1 LSSGIFQPAI
11 EHQQPERPR
20 KLVLLLCFTVFWSV
34 LNGTMFN
41 VAVPDIAGEF
51 NLAAAA
57 VSWVVT
63 GYIAVFAIAATT
75 YGKLAD
81 QYPVRRLMTIGLL
94 LFNLG
99 ALLSLV
105 APWYP
110 LLVAG
115 RLIQAAGGG
124 AIPALVMIS
133 ATRYARIDQRGK
145 VLGAVGATVAFG
157 MGIGPLVGGLLA
169 GFLHWRWLFTLS
181 FATLLVILPLR
192 RTLPQETSR
201 PGRFD
206 LAGALLLAAGITLF
220 LLVLTG
226 QSLWLLVPIPILGY
240 RLKRHLLRSQTPFVP
255 PLLLTEAKFRR
266 ALLVTC
272 LSLGAM
278 FGLLFAVPLL
288 LRQLFTLETIGIG
301 LVIFPGALLAALT
314 GLVGGRLV
322 DRLGVYPIALA
333 GQVCLA
339 VSLLL
344 LGGLGDRS
352 PLLVTLIL
360 ILSYAGFTL
369 LQPALGKTVSLV
381 LPDDQVGIGMGI
393 YNLTYFLSGAIGT
406 ALAGGLISL
415 LGSIPERA
423 FATVFE
429 VSALGLLVSVLV
441 YRQSFA
447 HLETRADTGEPM
459 PDENNP

>member
-1 LSSGIFQPAI
+1 MASSPDPQPD
-11 EHQQPERPR
+11 QNR
-20 KLVLLLCFTVFWSV
+20 KQVLLLCFSVFWSV

-41 VAVPDIAGEF
+41 VAVPDIASEF
-51 NLAAAA
+51 RLTAAE

-63 GYIAVFAIAATT
+63 GYIAVFAMAATT

-81 QYPVRRLMTIGLL
+81 HYPVRRLMTVGLL

-99 ALLSLV
+99 ALVSLL

-110 LLVAG
+110 LLVTG

-133 ATRYARIDQRGK
+133 ATRYARVDQRGR

-157 MGIGPLVGGLLA
+157 MGLGPLVGGLL
-169 GFLHWRWLFTLS
+169 GGYLDWRWLFPLS

-192 RTLPQETSR
+192 RVLPVETPR

-206 LAGALLLAAGITLF
+206 QTGALLLAAIIVLL

-226 QSLWLLVPIPILGY
+226 RQPVLLLPGMLLGLL
-240 RLKRHLLRSQTPFVP
+240 LKRHLRQTPTPFLP
-255 PLLLTEAKFRR
+255 PQLLAEPVYRR

-272 LSLGAM
+272 LSLGSM

-288 LRQLFTLETIGIG
+288 LRQLFQLETIGIG

-322 DRLGVYPIALA
+322 DRLGVFPVALA
-333 GQVCLA
+333 GQGCLA
-339 VSLLL
+339 LSLLL
-344 LGGLGDRS
+344 LGGLAQHS
-352 PLLVTLIL
+352 PLLIALIL
-360 ILSYAGFTL
+360 VLSYAGFAL

-381 LPDDQVGIGMGI
+381 LPADSVGVGMGV
-393 YNLTYFLSGAIGT
+393 YNLTYFLAGATGT
-406 ALAGGLISL
+406 ALAGGLLNL
-415 LGSIPERA
+415 LGSVPAEGFRA
-423 FATVFE
+423 VFAVA
-429 VSALGLLVSVLV
+429 ALAVLVGMLV
-441 YRQSFA
+441 YRATFA
-447 HLETRADTGEPM
+447 RLEAPRRTD
-459 PDENNP
+459 

>member
-1 LSSGIFQPAI
+1 MTAVLPQHSPFEHRQPD
-11 EHQQPERPR
+11 QPG

-41 VAVPDIAGEF
+41 VAVPDIAAEF
-51 NLAAAA
+51 QLTAAA

-63 GYIAVFAIAATT
+63 GYIAVFALAATT

-115 RLIQAAGGG
+115 RLVQAAGGG

-133 ATRYARIDQRGK
+133 ATRYARVEQRGK

-157 MGIGPLVGGLLA
+157 MGLGPLVGGLLA
-169 GFLHWRWLFTLS
+169 GFFHWRWLFLLS
-181 FATLLVILPLR
+181 FATLLVIVPLR
-192 RTLPQETSR
+192 RTLPNEASR
-201 PGRFD
+201 SGQFD
-206 LAGALLLAAGITLF
+206 LVGALLLASGIILF

-226 QSLWLLVPIPILGY
+226 SSAWLLVPIPLLGY
-240 RLKRHLLRSQTPFVP
+240 RLKTHLLRSPAPYLP
-255 PLLLTEAKFRR
+255 PRLLSEVQFSR

-288 LRQLFTLETIGIG
+288 LRQQFALETIGIG
-301 LVIFPGALLAALT
+301 LVIFPGALLAALV
-314 GLVGGRLV
+314 GLVGGLLV

-333 GQVCLA
+333 GQACLA

-344 LGGLGDRS
+344 LGGLGSRS
-352 PLLVTLIL
+352 PLLVSLIL
-360 ILSYAGFTL
+360 ILSYAGFAL

-381 LPDDQVGIGMGI
+381 LPADQVGIGMGI
-393 YNLTYFLSGAIGT
+393 YNLTYFLSGAVGT
-406 ALAGGLISL
+406 ALSGGLLSL
-415 LGSIPERA
+415 LSATSARA
-423 FATVFE
+423 FAAVFG
-429 VSALGLLVSVLV
+429 VAALGLLVSIVVFRL
-441 YRQSFA
+441 SFA
-447 HLETRADTGEPM
+447 RLEICSADVGNGQANE
-459 PDENNP
+459 

>member
-1 LSSGIFQPAI
+1 MSTHSDQPPD
-11 EHQQPERPR
+11 QPRQ
-20 KLVLLLCFTVFWSV
+20 LILLLCFSVFWSV

-41 VAVPDIAGEF
+41 VAVPDIAREF
-51 NLAAAA
+51 RLTAAE

-81 QYPVRRLMTIGLL
+81 HYPVRRLMTIGLL

-99 ALLSLV
+99 ALVSLL

-115 RLIQAAGGG
+115 RLIQAGGGG

-133 ATRYARIDQRGK
+133 ATRYARVEQRGR

-157 MGIGPLVGGLLA
+157 MGLGPLVGGLL
-169 GFLHWRWLFTLS
+169 GGYLDWRWLFPLS

-192 RTLPQETSR
+192 RTLPGESPR

-206 LAGALLLAAGITLF
+206 LTGALLLAAIIALL

-226 QSLWLLVPIPILGY
+226 QHPALLLLGLLLGAQ
-240 RLKRHLLRSQTPFVP
+240 LKRHLRHSPTPFLP
-255 PLLLTEAKFRR
+255 PRLLGEAGFRR

-272 LSLGAM
+272 LSLGSM

-288 LRQLFTLETIGIG
+288 LRQLFQLETIGIG
-301 LVIFPGALLAALT
+301 LVIFPGALLAAVT

-322 DRLGVYPIALA
+322 DRLGVFPVALA
-333 GQVCLA
+333 GQGCLA
-339 VSLLL
+339 LSLLL
-344 LGGLGDRS
+344 LGGLTQHS
-352 PLLVTLIL
+352 PLLIALIL
-360 ILSYAGFTL
+360 VLSYAGFAL

-381 LPDDQVGIGMGI
+381 LPADSVGVGMGV
-393 YNLTYFLSGAIGT
+393 YNLTYFLSGATGT
-406 ALAGGLISL
+406 ALAGGLINL
-415 LGSIPERA
+415 LRSVPADAFRA
-423 FATVFE
+423 VF
-429 VSALGLLVSVLV
+429 VIAALAVLAAMLV
-441 YRQSFA
+441 YRASFA
-447 HLETRADTGEPM
+447 RLEAARRDGSSP
-459 PDENNP
+459 PDS

>member
-1 LSSGIFQPAI
+1 MTAVFPRQQPC
-11 EHQQPERPR
+11 EYQQPEQPR
-20 KLVLLLCFTVFWSV
+20 ELLLLLCFTVFWSV

-51 NLAAAA
+51 RLTAAA

-63 GYIAVFAIAATT
+63 GYIAVFALAATT

-81 QYPVRRLMTIGLL
+81 HYPVRRLMTIGLL
-94 LFNLG
+94 LFNFG

-115 RLIQAAGGG
+115 RLVQAAGGG

-133 ATRYARIDQRGK
+133 ATRYARVEQRGQ
-145 VLGAVGATVAFG
+145 VLGAVGATVAVG
-157 MGIGPLVGGLLA
+157 MGLGPLVGGLLA
-169 GFLHWRWLFTLS
+169 GFFHWRWLFLLS

-192 RTLPQETSR
+192 RTLPTESSR
-201 PGRFD
+201 PGEFD
-206 LAGALLLAAGITLF
+206 LAGALLLAAGMTLF

-226 QSLWLLVPIPILGY
+226 HSAWLLLPVPLLGSW
-240 RLKRHLLRSQTPFVP
+240 LKAHLSRSPTPFLP
-255 PLLLTEAKFRR
+255 QRLLGEALFRR

-288 LRQLFTLETIGIG
+288 LRQLFALETISIG
-301 LVIFPGALLAALT
+301 LVIFPGALFAALA
-314 GLVGGRLV
+314 GLIGGRLV

-333 GQVCLA
+333 GQGCLA

-344 LGGLGDRS
+344 LGALGNRS

-360 ILSYAGFTL
+360 VFSYAGFAL

-381 LPDDQVGIGMGI
+381 LPAEQVGICMGI
-393 YNLTYFLSGAIGT
+393 YNLTYFLSGAVGT

-415 LGSIPERA
+415 LGAAPVRA
-423 FATVFE
+423 FATVFAGA
-429 VSALGLLVSVLV
+429 ALGPLASMVVF
-441 YRQSFA
+441 RQSFA
-447 HLETRADTGEPM
+447 RLETDKVKV
-459 PDENNP
+459 EN